1 MGTPFSLVV
10 RSLPGHPDMTAAW
23 KKQKEQ
29 GSAILVRLIC
39 WIAIYLGRGVARA
52 ILLPIDLYFL
62 LRLPNQRQA
71 SRQYLERILD
81 RKVNWLDT
89 ARHIHC
95 FAATILDRVYF
106 LTGQFER
113 FDIRIHSKD
122 TLMRY
127 VEAGKGC
134 ILLGSHLGS
143 FEVLRALGVTE
154 KQLNIKIVM
163 DKAHNTRI
171 TSVLDQLNPR
181 ISDTVLILDD
191 AGSIL
196 QLHKLIEQGGLVG
209 LLGDRVFSSNSKT
222 VTTRFLGDDI
232 EIPADPYLLAHLL
245 KVPVILFFGL
255 YYGKNRYDIH
265 FELLADSIE
274 LPRKNR
280 LQVAGEWAQKYTD
293 RLSHYAHK
301 APYNWFNFYPYWKK

>member
-1 MGTPFSLVV
+1 
-10 RSLPGHPDMTAAW
+10 MTAAW
-23 KKQKEQ
+23 KNQKEQ
-29 GSAILVRLIC
+29 GSVILVKLIC
-39 WIAIYLGRGVARA
+39 WIALHLGRSIART
-52 ILLPIDLYFL
+52 ILVPIDLYFL

-71 SRQYLERILD
+71 SRQYLERILG
-81 RKVNWLDT
+81 RRVNWLDI

-113 FDIRIHSKD
+113 FDIRIHSKEI
-122 TLMRY
+122 LMRY
-127 VEAGKGC
+127 VDVGKGC

-143 FEVLRALGVTE
+143 FEVLRALGVTA

-171 TSVLDQLNPR
+171 TAVLDQLNPD
-181 ISDTVLILDD
+181 ISNTVLILDD

-196 QLHKLIEQGGLVG
+196 QLHKLLEQGGLVG
-209 LLGDRVFSSNSKT
+209 LLGDRVFSSNGKT
-222 VTTRFLGDDI
+222 VTADFLGDEID
-232 EIPADPYLLAHLL
+232 IPADPYLLAHVL

-255 YYGKNRYDIH
+255 YHGKNRYDIH
-265 FELLADSIE
+265 FELFADSID

-280 LQVAGEWAQKYTD
+280 LQDAGKWAQKYMD
-293 RLSHYAHK
+293 RVAHYAHK
-301 APYNWFNFYPYWKK
+301 APYNWFNFYPYWKNNRQ